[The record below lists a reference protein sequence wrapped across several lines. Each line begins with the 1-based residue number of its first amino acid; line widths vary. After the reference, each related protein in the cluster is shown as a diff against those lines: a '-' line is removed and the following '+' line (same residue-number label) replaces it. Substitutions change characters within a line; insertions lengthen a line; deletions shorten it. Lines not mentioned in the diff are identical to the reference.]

1 MDTDTRGGDS
11 PEATWRRLHAEE
23 ADDRELEEARRVLP
37 CSLWGDAG
45 PAHTLT
51 STSGLQSR
59 EKMDLCCFKPQRLWS
74 SIPAAPGHR

>member
-37 CSLWGDAG
+37 YSLWGDAG

-51 STSGLQSR
+51 LCVCVCAR
-59 EKMDLCCFKPQRLWS
+59 EF
-74 SIPAAPGHR
+74 

>member
-11 PEATWRRLHAEE
+11 PEATWRRLQAEE

-37 CSLWGDAG
+37 YSLWGDAG

-51 STSGLQSR
+51 
-59 EKMDLCCFKPQRLWS
+59 LCVCVCVHVNFDF
-74 SIPAAPGHR
+74 IT